1 MPGANV
7 HRLLCVLTTGKPRRG
22 AASDERA
29 RIEQPKYRVDGNR
42 HNRTPRETNS
52 RAPKPARASH
62 DSRDPPFDPPRARRD
77 DGFQSDRREAHR
89 DVRRRRRAVSA
100 RASSSLRRLDRRA
113 TFFIFARREQTVA
126 RDDNHVEGAFRARAS
141 PRASSVDGTAPVAR
155 STARRREPAPEV
167 PRGASV
173 PGDRRPAEGRRRR
186 GQARR
191 RADEALGHI
200 RQLGDRRHAN
210 GRFDA
215 RTRENAV
222 RARAPDRLE
231 RDVRPRDDEAGDV
244 SGGFAGMLR
253 DDVEAARRTFV
264 FVDDRTGPRDAGFDA
279 RRAPPTRVDRVV
291 PTRGRASSLAAA
303 RQPSRTGLLPAQG
316 RCDDSRGGGAPEMV
330 ARCNLTRGAGEGRGD
345 VYAWNLSPPSPPGA
359 RPAAGDADEDDS
371 FPEWNPGR
379 VTPW

>member
-7 HRLLCVLTTGKPRRG
+7 HRLLCVLTTGKTRRG

-42 HNRTPRETNS
+42 PPHADRILRETNS

-62 DSRDPPFDPPRARRD
+62 DSRDPPFEPPRARRD

-113 TFFIFARREQTVA
+113 TFFIFARRETNRRAGRPSRRGSVQ
-126 RDDNHVEGAFRARAS
+126 GRARRPAP
-141 PRASSVDGTAPVAR
+141 PRRMERRPSRGAP
-155 STARRREPAPEV
+155 RRREPAPEV

-191 RADEALGHI
+191 RADEALGQI

-215 RTRENAV
+215 RTRENGA
-222 RARAPDRLE
+222 RARAPNRLE

-279 RRAPPTRVDRVV
+279 RRAPH
-291 PTRGRASSLAAA
+291 RASPRGGVHVPRRRAATFA
-303 RQPSRTGLLPAQG
+303 DGPAPRAG
-316 RCDDSRGGGAPEMV
+316 PVRRFRGGGAPGDGREM
-330 ARCNLTRGAGEGRGD
+330 
-345 VYAWNLSPPSPPGA
+345 
-359 RPAAGDADEDDS
+359 
-371 FPEWNPGR
+371 
-379 VTPW
+379 